1 MRAEKGQW
9 QQHMNNSRMAKRGH
23 KEGKKRAKPET
34 VRMPRMFDD
43 DDEKGDNG
51 GEEGTV
57 FRVVSEQ
64 CREMSVAVQSE
75 YCPTLPISTLKMHIV
90 HLHSTILD

>member
-34 VRMPRMFDD
+34 VRMPKFVHPDFHLLGR
-43 DDEKGDNG
+43 
-51 GEEGTV
+51 
-57 FRVVSEQ
+57 Q
-64 CREMSVAVQSE
+64 
-75 YCPTLPISTLKMHIV
+75 PTFQVRRPVLL
-90 HLHSTILD
+90 L